1 MLKEEKLDVF
11 LDAFLDGKKPAQ
23 ETDLDFW
30 DEKSEPEKNDFW
42 EAQDVLT
49 APKHKGKLSKRTIA
63 SMFLILILIPVTIW
77 IGITLFDDRKYFVIS
92 LAIAVYCMLPFF
104 LIFEGRKPQA
114 RELLTIAVLVAIA
127 VAGRAAF
134 FMVPSFKPVV
144 AVTIISAVCFGA
156 ESGFLV
162 GALSMLSS
170 NMLFGQGPWT
180 PWQMF
185 AAGIIGFLAG
195 ILFQKEKGLYSD
207 KKICSELELMT
218 AKYPRAIFARSSA
231 YYYYGLTDI
240 IPDYYCLTTKRED
253 SRIKD
258 KRVKQSF
265 VNDDLYDIG
274 KCLIEYQSVKIP
286 IYSRERL
293 LVDLI
298 RFRGRIPF
306 DYYKD
311 VIGNYRRIINDMD
324 FFSMEDYAEKVKG
337 GKKIMDAIQLE
348 VL

>member
-195 ILFQKEKGLYSD
+195 ILFQKGWLKAR
-207 KKICSELELMT
+207 KISLCIYGFLATVFIYGGIMNPASLVMT
-218 AKYPRAIFARSSA
+218 SYAI
-231 YYYYGLTDI
+231 
-240 IPDYYCLTTKRED
+240 TKRNLLAIYMSGLPVDLVHASATVIFLWIASKPMIEKLE
-253 SRIKD
+253 RIK
-258 KRVKQSF
+258 VK
-265 VNDDLYDIG
+265 YG
-274 KCLIEYQSVKIP
+274 MIE
-286 IYSRERL
+286 
-293 LVDLI
+293 
-298 RFRGRIPF
+298 
-306 DYYKD
+306 
-311 VIGNYRRIINDMD
+311 
-324 FFSMEDYAEKVKG
+324 ED
-337 GKKIMDAIQLE
+337 
-348 VL
+348 

>member
-144 AVTIISAVCFGA
+144 AVTILSAVCFGA

-195 ILFQKEKGLYSD
+195 ILFQKGWLKAR
-207 KKICSELELMT
+207 KISLCIYGFLATVFIYGGIMNPASLVMT
-218 AKYPRAIFARSSA
+218 SYAI
-231 YYYYGLTDI
+231 
-240 IPDYYCLTTKRED
+240 TKRNLLAIYMSGLPVDLVHASATVIFLWIASKPMIEKLE
-253 SRIKD
+253 RIK
-258 KRVKQSF
+258 VKYGMM
-265 VNDDLYDIG
+265 N
-274 KCLIEYQSVKIP
+274 YQLP
-286 IYSRERL
+286 C
-293 LVDLI
+293 
-298 RFRGRIPF
+298 G
-306 DYYKD
+306 
-311 VIGNYRRIINDMD
+311 
-324 FFSMEDYAEKVKG
+324 A
-337 GKKIMDAIQLE
+337 
-348 VL
+348 

>member
-30 DEKSEPEKNDFW
+30 DEKSEPEKKDFW

-185 AAGIIGFLAG
+185 AFGMIGFLAG
-195 ILFQKEKGLYSD
+195 ILYQKGILKARKADLCIFGFLSVFLIYGGIMNPASALMAYGTITWQSLLAFYISGAPVDLVHALSTVIFLWFLSRPLLEKLERIKKKYGLIESQKE
-207 KKICSELELMT
+207 E
-218 AKYPRAIFARSSA
+218 
-231 YYYYGLTDI
+231 I
-240 IPDYYCLTTKRED
+240 I
-253 SRIKD
+253 
-258 KRVKQSF
+258 
-265 VNDDLYDIG
+265 
-274 KCLIEYQSVKIP
+274 
-286 IYSRERL
+286 
-293 LVDLI
+293 
-298 RFRGRIPF
+298 
-306 DYYKD
+306 
-311 VIGNYRRIINDMD
+311 
-324 FFSMEDYAEKVKG
+324 
-337 GKKIMDAIQLE
+337 
-348 VL
+348 

>member
-11 LDAFLDGKKPAQ
+11 LNAFLDGKKPAQ

-156 ESGFLV
+156 ESGFFV

-170 NMLFGQGPWT
+170 YMLFGQGPWT

-195 ILFQKEKGLYSD
+195 ILFQKGWLKAR
-207 KKICSELELMT
+207 KISLCIYGFLATVFIYGGIMNPASLVMT
-218 AKYPRAIFARSSA
+218 SYAI
-231 YYYYGLTDI
+231 
-240 IPDYYCLTTKRED
+240 TKRNLLANYMSGLPVDLVHASATVIFLWVASKPMIEKLE
-253 SRIKD
+253 RIK
-258 KRVKQSF
+258 VK
-265 VNDDLYDIG
+265 YG
-274 KCLIEYQSVKIP
+274 MIE
-286 IYSRERL
+286 
-293 LVDLI
+293 
-298 RFRGRIPF
+298 
-306 DYYKD
+306 
-311 VIGNYRRIINDMD
+311 
-324 FFSMEDYAEKVKG
+324 ED
-337 GKKIMDAIQLE
+337 
-348 VL
+348 

>member
-49 APKHKGKLSKRTIA
+49 APKHKGKLSKRTMA

-195 ILFQKEKGLYSD
+195 ILFQKGWLKAR
-207 KKICSELELMT
+207 KISLCIYGFLATVFIYGGIMNPASLVMT
-218 AKYPRAIFARSSA
+218 SYAI
-231 YYYYGLTDI
+231 
-240 IPDYYCLTTKRED
+240 TKRYLLAIYMSGLPVDLVHASATVIFLWIASKPMIEKLE
-253 SRIKD
+253 RIK
-258 KRVKQSF
+258 VK
-265 VNDDLYDIG
+265 YG
-274 KCLIEYQSVKIP
+274 MIE
-286 IYSRERL
+286 
-293 LVDLI
+293 
-298 RFRGRIPF
+298 
-306 DYYKD
+306 
-311 VIGNYRRIINDMD
+311 
-324 FFSMEDYAEKVKG
+324 ED
-337 GKKIMDAIQLE
+337 
-348 VL
+348 

>member
-11 LDAFLDGKKPAQ
+11 LNAFLDGKKPAQ

-195 ILFQKEKGLYSD
+195 ILFQKGWLKAR
-207 KKICSELELMT
+207 KISLCIYGFLATVFIYGGIMNPASLVMT
-218 AKYPRAIFARSSA
+218 SYAI
-231 YYYYGLTDI
+231 
-240 IPDYYCLTTKRED
+240 TKRNLLAIYMSGLPVDLVHASATVIFLWVASKPMIGKLE
-253 SRIKD
+253 RIK
-258 KRVKQSF
+258 VK
-265 VNDDLYDIG
+265 YG
-274 KCLIEYQSVKIP
+274 MIE
-286 IYSRERL
+286 
-293 LVDLI
+293 
-298 RFRGRIPF
+298 
-306 DYYKD
+306 
-311 VIGNYRRIINDMD
+311 
-324 FFSMEDYAEKVKG
+324 ED
-337 GKKIMDAIQLE
+337 
-348 VL
+348 

>member
-180 PWQMF
+180 SWQMF

-195 ILFQKEKGLYSD
+195 ILFQKGWLKAR
-207 KKICSELELMT
+207 KISLCIYGFLATVFIYGGIMNPASLVMT
-218 AKYPRAIFARSSA
+218 SYAI
-231 YYYYGLTDI
+231 
-240 IPDYYCLTTKRED
+240 TKRNLLAIYMSGLPVDLVHASATVIFLWIASKPMIEKLE
-253 SRIKD
+253 RIK
-258 KRVKQSF
+258 VKYGMM
-265 VNDDLYDIG
+265 N
-274 KCLIEYQSVKIP
+274 YQLP
-286 IYSRERL
+286 C
-293 LVDLI
+293 
-298 RFRGRIPF
+298 G
-306 DYYKD
+306 
-311 VIGNYRRIINDMD
+311 
-324 FFSMEDYAEKVKG
+324 A
-337 GKKIMDAIQLE
+337 
-348 VL
+348 

>member
-1 MLKEEKLDVF
+1 MLKEEKLNVF

-23 ETDLDFW
+23 ETDRDFW

-195 ILFQKEKGLYSD
+195 ILFQKGWLKAR
-207 KKICSELELMT
+207 KISLCIYGFLATVFIYGGIMNPASLVMT
-218 AKYPRAIFARSSA
+218 SYAI
-231 YYYYGLTDI
+231 
-240 IPDYYCLTTKRED
+240 TKRNLLAIYMSGLPVDLVHASATVIFLWIASKPMIEKLE
-253 SRIKD
+253 RIKM
-258 KRVKQSF
+258 K
-265 VNDDLYDIG
+265 YG
-274 KCLIEYQSVKIP
+274 MIE
-286 IYSRERL
+286 
-293 LVDLI
+293 
-298 RFRGRIPF
+298 
-306 DYYKD
+306 
-311 VIGNYRRIINDMD
+311 
-324 FFSMEDYAEKVKG
+324 ED
-337 GKKIMDAIQLE
+337 
-348 VL
+348 

>member
-23 ETDLDFW
+23 ETDMDFW

-162 GALSMLSS
+162 GALSMISS

-195 ILFQKEKGLYSD
+195 ILFQKGWLKAR
-207 KKICSELELMT
+207 KISLCIYGFLATVFIYGGIMNPASLVMT
-218 AKYPRAIFARSSA
+218 SYAI
-231 YYYYGLTDI
+231 
-240 IPDYYCLTTKRED
+240 TKRNLLAIYMSGLPVDLVHASATVIFLWIASKPMIEKLE
-253 SRIKD
+253 RIK
-258 KRVKQSF
+258 VK
-265 VNDDLYDIG
+265 YG
-274 KCLIEYQSVKIP
+274 MIE
-286 IYSRERL
+286 
-293 LVDLI
+293 
-298 RFRGRIPF
+298 
-306 DYYKD
+306 
-311 VIGNYRRIINDMD
+311 
-324 FFSMEDYAEKVKG
+324 ED
-337 GKKIMDAIQLE
+337 
-348 VL
+348 

>member
-195 ILFQKEKGLYSD
+195 ILFQKGWLKAR
-207 KKICSELELMT
+207 KISLCIYGFLATVFIYGGIMNPASLVMT
-218 AKYPRAIFARSSA
+218 SYAI
-231 YYYYGLTDI
+231 
-240 IPDYYCLTTKRED
+240 TKRNLLAIYMSGLPVDLVHASATVIFLWIASKLMIEKLE
-253 SRIKD
+253 RIK
-258 KRVKQSF
+258 VK
-265 VNDDLYDIG
+265 YG
-274 KCLIEYQSVKIP
+274 MIE
-286 IYSRERL
+286 
-293 LVDLI
+293 
-298 RFRGRIPF
+298 
-306 DYYKD
+306 
-311 VIGNYRRIINDMD
+311 
-324 FFSMEDYAEKVKG
+324 ED
-337 GKKIMDAIQLE
+337 
-348 VL
+348 

>member
-77 IGITLFDDRKYFVIS
+77 MGLTLFDDRKYFVIS

-195 ILFQKEKGLYSD
+195 ILFQKGWLKAR
-207 KKICSELELMT
+207 KISLCIYGFLATVFIYGGIMNPASLVMT
-218 AKYPRAIFARSSA
+218 SYAI
-231 YYYYGLTDI
+231 
-240 IPDYYCLTTKRED
+240 TKRNLLAIYMSGLPVDLVHASATVIFLWIASKPMIEKLE
-253 SRIKD
+253 RIK
-258 KRVKQSF
+258 VK
-265 VNDDLYDIG
+265 YG
-274 KCLIEYQSVKIP
+274 MIE
-286 IYSRERL
+286 
-293 LVDLI
+293 
-298 RFRGRIPF
+298 
-306 DYYKD
+306 
-311 VIGNYRRIINDMD
+311 
-324 FFSMEDYAEKVKG
+324 ED
-337 GKKIMDAIQLE
+337 
-348 VL
+348 

>member
-11 LDAFLDGKKPAQ
+11 LNAFLDGKKPAQ

-162 GALSMLSS
+162 GALSMISS

-185 AAGIIGFLAG
+185 AAGIIGFFAG
-195 ILFQKEKGLYSD
+195 ILFQKGWLKAR
-207 KKICSELELMT
+207 KISLCIYGFLATVFIYGGIMNPASLVMT
-218 AKYPRAIFARSSA
+218 SYAI
-231 YYYYGLTDI
+231 
-240 IPDYYCLTTKRED
+240 TKRNLLAIYMSGLPVDLVHASATVIFLWIASKPMIEKLE
-253 SRIKD
+253 RIK
-258 KRVKQSF
+258 VK
-265 VNDDLYDIG
+265 YG
-274 KCLIEYQSVKIP
+274 MIE
-286 IYSRERL
+286 
-293 LVDLI
+293 
-298 RFRGRIPF
+298 
-306 DYYKD
+306 
-311 VIGNYRRIINDMD
+311 
-324 FFSMEDYAEKVKG
+324 ED
-337 GKKIMDAIQLE
+337 
-348 VL
+348 

>member
-11 LDAFLDGKKPAQ
+11 LNAFLDGKKPAQ

-195 ILFQKEKGLYSD
+195 ILFQKGWLKAR
-207 KKICSELELMT
+207 KISLCIYGFLATLFIYGGIMNPASLVMT
-218 AKYPRAIFARSSA
+218 SYAI
-231 YYYYGLTDI
+231 
-240 IPDYYCLTTKRED
+240 TKRNLLAIYMSGLPVDLVHASATVIFLWVASKPMIEKLE
-253 SRIKD
+253 RIK
-258 KRVKQSF
+258 VK
-265 VNDDLYDIG
+265 YG
-274 KCLIEYQSVKIP
+274 MIE
-286 IYSRERL
+286 
-293 LVDLI
+293 
-298 RFRGRIPF
+298 
-306 DYYKD
+306 
-311 VIGNYRRIINDMD
+311 
-324 FFSMEDYAEKVKG
+324 ED
-337 GKKIMDAIQLE
+337 
-348 VL
+348 

>member
-49 APKHKGKLSKRTIA
+49 VPKHKGKLSKRTIA

-195 ILFQKEKGLYSD
+195 ILFQKGWLKAR
-207 KKICSELELMT
+207 KISLCIYGFLATVFIYGGIMNPASLVMT
-218 AKYPRAIFARSSA
+218 SYAI
-231 YYYYGLTDI
+231 
-240 IPDYYCLTTKRED
+240 TKRNLLAIYMSGLPVDLVHASATVIFLWIASKPMIEKLE
-253 SRIKD
+253 RIK
-258 KRVKQSF
+258 VKYGMM
-265 VNDDLYDIG
+265 N
-274 KCLIEYQSVKIP
+274 
-286 IYSRERL
+286 
-293 LVDLI
+293 
-298 RFRGRIPF
+298 
-306 DYYKD
+306 YKLPC
-311 VIGNYRRIINDMD
+311 G
-324 FFSMEDYAEKVKG
+324 A
-337 GKKIMDAIQLE
+337 
-348 VL
+348 

>member
-23 ETDLDFW
+23 ETNLDFW

-162 GALSMLSS
+162 GALSMISS

-195 ILFQKEKGLYSD
+195 ILFQKGWLKAR
-207 KKICSELELMT
+207 KISLCIYGFLATVFIYGGIMNPASLVMT
-218 AKYPRAIFARSSA
+218 SYAI
-231 YYYYGLTDI
+231 
-240 IPDYYCLTTKRED
+240 TKRNLLAIYMSGLPVDLVHASATVIFLWIASKPMIEKLE
-253 SRIKD
+253 RIK
-258 KRVKQSF
+258 VK
-265 VNDDLYDIG
+265 YG
-274 KCLIEYQSVKIP
+274 MIE
-286 IYSRERL
+286 
-293 LVDLI
+293 
-298 RFRGRIPF
+298 
-306 DYYKD
+306 
-311 VIGNYRRIINDMD
+311 
-324 FFSMEDYAEKVKG
+324 ED
-337 GKKIMDAIQLE
+337 
-348 VL
+348 

>member
-185 AAGIIGFLAG
+185 AFGMIGFLAG
-195 ILFQKEKGLYSD
+195 ILYQKGILKARKADLCIFGFLSVFLIYGGIMNPASALMAYGTITWQSLLAFYISGVPVDLVHALSTVIFLWFLSRPLLEKLERIKKKYGLIESQKE
-207 KKICSELELMT
+207 E
-218 AKYPRAIFARSSA
+218 
-231 YYYYGLTDI
+231 I
-240 IPDYYCLTTKRED
+240 I
-253 SRIKD
+253 
-258 KRVKQSF
+258 
-265 VNDDLYDIG
+265 
-274 KCLIEYQSVKIP
+274 
-286 IYSRERL
+286 
-293 LVDLI
+293 
-298 RFRGRIPF
+298 
-306 DYYKD
+306 
-311 VIGNYRRIINDMD
+311 
-324 FFSMEDYAEKVKG
+324 
-337 GKKIMDAIQLE
+337 
-348 VL
+348 

>member
-49 APKHKGKLSKRTIA
+49 APKHKGKLSKRTIV

-162 GALSMLSS
+162 GALSMISS

-195 ILFQKEKGLYSD
+195 ILFQKGWLKAR
-207 KKICSELELMT
+207 KISLCIYGFLATVFIYGGIMNPASLVMT
-218 AKYPRAIFARSSA
+218 SYAI
-231 YYYYGLTDI
+231 
-240 IPDYYCLTTKRED
+240 TKRNLLAIYMSGLPVDLVHASATVIFLWIASKPMIEKLE
-253 SRIKD
+253 RIK
-258 KRVKQSF
+258 VK
-265 VNDDLYDIG
+265 YG
-274 KCLIEYQSVKIP
+274 MIE
-286 IYSRERL
+286 
-293 LVDLI
+293 
-298 RFRGRIPF
+298 
-306 DYYKD
+306 
-311 VIGNYRRIINDMD
+311 
-324 FFSMEDYAEKVKG
+324 ED
-337 GKKIMDAIQLE
+337 
-348 VL
+348 

>member
-1 MLKEEKLDVF
+1 MLKEEKLAVF

-195 ILFQKEKGLYSD
+195 ILFQKGWLKAR
-207 KKICSELELMT
+207 KISLCIYGFLATVFIYGGIMNPASLVMT
-218 AKYPRAIFARSSA
+218 SYAI
-231 YYYYGLTDI
+231 
-240 IPDYYCLTTKRED
+240 TKRNLLAIYMSGLPVDLVHASATVIFLWIASKPMIEKLE
-253 SRIKD
+253 RIK
-258 KRVKQSF
+258 VK
-265 VNDDLYDIG
+265 YG
-274 KCLIEYQSVKIP
+274 MIE
-286 IYSRERL
+286 
-293 LVDLI
+293 
-298 RFRGRIPF
+298 
-306 DYYKD
+306 
-311 VIGNYRRIINDMD
+311 
-324 FFSMEDYAEKVKG
+324 ED
-337 GKKIMDAIQLE
+337 
-348 VL
+348 

>member
-170 NMLFGQGPWT
+170 NMLFGQGPWN

-195 ILFQKEKGLYSD
+195 ILFQKGWLKAR
-207 KKICSELELMT
+207 KISLCIYGFLATVFIYGGIMNPASLVMT
-218 AKYPRAIFARSSA
+218 SYAI
-231 YYYYGLTDI
+231 
-240 IPDYYCLTTKRED
+240 TKRNLLAIYMSGLPVDLVHASATVIFLWIASKPMIEKLE
-253 SRIKD
+253 RIK
-258 KRVKQSF
+258 VK
-265 VNDDLYDIG
+265 YG
-274 KCLIEYQSVKIP
+274 MIE
-286 IYSRERL
+286 
-293 LVDLI
+293 
-298 RFRGRIPF
+298 
-306 DYYKD
+306 
-311 VIGNYRRIINDMD
+311 
-324 FFSMEDYAEKVKG
+324 ED
-337 GKKIMDAIQLE
+337 
-348 VL
+348 

>member
-162 GALSMLSS
+162 GALSMISS

-195 ILFQKEKGLYSD
+195 ILFQKGWLKAR
-207 KKICSELELMT
+207 KISLCIYGFLATVFIYGGIMNPASLVMT
-218 AKYPRAIFARSSA
+218 SYAI
-231 YYYYGLTDI
+231 
-240 IPDYYCLTTKRED
+240 TKRNLLAIYMSGLPVDLVHASATVIFLWIASKPMIEKLE
-253 SRIKD
+253 RIK
-258 KRVKQSF
+258 VKYGMM
-265 VNDDLYDIG
+265 N
-274 KCLIEYQSVKIP
+274 YQLP
-286 IYSRERL
+286 C
-293 LVDLI
+293 
-298 RFRGRIPF
+298 G
-306 DYYKD
+306 
-311 VIGNYRRIINDMD
+311 
-324 FFSMEDYAEKVKG
+324 A
-337 GKKIMDAIQLE
+337 
-348 VL
+348 

>member
-11 LDAFLDGKKPAQ
+11 LNAFLDGKKPAQ

-195 ILFQKEKGLYSD
+195 ILFQKGWLKAR
-207 KKICSELELMT
+207 KISLCIYGFLATVFIYGGIMNPASLVMT
-218 AKYPRAIFARSSA
+218 SYAI
-231 YYYYGLTDI
+231 
-240 IPDYYCLTTKRED
+240 TKRNLLAIYMSGLPVDLVHASATVIFLWVAGKPMIEKLE
-253 SRIKD
+253 RIK
-258 KRVKQSF
+258 VK
-265 VNDDLYDIG
+265 YG
-274 KCLIEYQSVKIP
+274 MIE
-286 IYSRERL
+286 
-293 LVDLI
+293 
-298 RFRGRIPF
+298 
-306 DYYKD
+306 
-311 VIGNYRRIINDMD
+311 
-324 FFSMEDYAEKVKG
+324 ED
-337 GKKIMDAIQLE
+337 
-348 VL
+348 

>member
-11 LDAFLDGKKPAQ
+11 LNAFLDGKKPAQ

-195 ILFQKEKGLYSD
+195 ILFQKSWLKAR
-207 KKICSELELMT
+207 KISLCIYGFLATVFIYGGIMNPASLVMT
-218 AKYPRAIFARSSA
+218 SYAI
-231 YYYYGLTDI
+231 
-240 IPDYYCLTTKRED
+240 TKRNLLAIYMSGLPVDLVHASATVIFLWVASKPMIEKLE
-253 SRIKD
+253 RIK
-258 KRVKQSF
+258 VK
-265 VNDDLYDIG
+265 YG
-274 KCLIEYQSVKIP
+274 MIE
-286 IYSRERL
+286 
-293 LVDLI
+293 
-298 RFRGRIPF
+298 
-306 DYYKD
+306 
-311 VIGNYRRIINDMD
+311 
-324 FFSMEDYAEKVKG
+324 ED
-337 GKKIMDAIQLE
+337 
-348 VL
+348 

>member
-11 LDAFLDGKKPAQ
+11 LNAFLDGKKPAQ

-144 AVTIISAVCFGA
+144 AVTIISAVCFGS

-195 ILFQKEKGLYSD
+195 ILFQKGWLKAR
-207 KKICSELELMT
+207 KISLCIYGFLATVFIYGGIMNPASLVMT
-218 AKYPRAIFARSSA
+218 SYAI
-231 YYYYGLTDI
+231 
-240 IPDYYCLTTKRED
+240 TKRNLLAIYMSGLPVDLVHASATVIFLWIASKPMIEKLE
-253 SRIKD
+253 RIK
-258 KRVKQSF
+258 VK
-265 VNDDLYDIG
+265 YG
-274 KCLIEYQSVKIP
+274 MIE
-286 IYSRERL
+286 
-293 LVDLI
+293 
-298 RFRGRIPF
+298 
-306 DYYKD
+306 
-311 VIGNYRRIINDMD
+311 
-324 FFSMEDYAEKVKG
+324 ED
-337 GKKIMDAIQLE
+337 
-348 VL
+348 

>member
-11 LDAFLDGKKPAQ
+11 LDAFLDGKKPVQ
-23 ETDLDFW
+23 ETDMDFW

-195 ILFQKEKGLYSD
+195 ILFQKGWLKAR
-207 KKICSELELMT
+207 KISLCIYGFLATVFIYGGIMNPASLVMT
-218 AKYPRAIFARSSA
+218 SYAI
-231 YYYYGLTDI
+231 
-240 IPDYYCLTTKRED
+240 TKRNLLAIYMSGLPVDLVHATATVFFLWIASKPMIEKLE
-253 SRIKD
+253 RIK
-258 KRVKQSF
+258 VK
-265 VNDDLYDIG
+265 YG
-274 KCLIEYQSVKIP
+274 MIE
-286 IYSRERL
+286 
-293 LVDLI
+293 
-298 RFRGRIPF
+298 
-306 DYYKD
+306 
-311 VIGNYRRIINDMD
+311 
-324 FFSMEDYAEKVKG
+324 ED
-337 GKKIMDAIQLE
+337 
-348 VL
+348 

>member
-195 ILFQKEKGLYSD
+195 ILFQKGWLKAR
-207 KKICSELELMT
+207 KISLCIYGFLATVFIYGGIMNPASLVMT
-218 AKYPRAIFARSSA
+218 SYAI
-231 YYYYGLTDI
+231 
-240 IPDYYCLTTKRED
+240 TKRNLLAIYMSGLPVDLVHASATVIFLWIASKPMIEKMK
-253 SRIKD
+253 RIK
-258 KRVKQSF
+258 VK
-265 VNDDLYDIG
+265 YG
-274 KCLIEYQSVKIP
+274 MIE
-286 IYSRERL
+286 
-293 LVDLI
+293 
-298 RFRGRIPF
+298 
-306 DYYKD
+306 
-311 VIGNYRRIINDMD
+311 
-324 FFSMEDYAEKVKG
+324 ED
-337 GKKIMDAIQLE
+337 
-348 VL
+348 

>member
-114 RELLTIAVLVAIA
+114 RELLTIAVL
-127 VAGRAAF
+127 GAAF

-195 ILFQKEKGLYSD
+195 ILFQKGWLKAR
-207 KKICSELELMT
+207 KISLCIYGFLATVFIYGGIMNPASLVMT
-218 AKYPRAIFARSSA
+218 SYAI
-231 YYYYGLTDI
+231 
-240 IPDYYCLTTKRED
+240 TKRNLLAIYMSGLPVDLVHASATVIFLWIASKPMIEKLE
-253 SRIKD
+253 RIK
-258 KRVKQSF
+258 VK
-265 VNDDLYDIG
+265 YG
-274 KCLIEYQSVKIP
+274 MIE
-286 IYSRERL
+286 
-293 LVDLI
+293 
-298 RFRGRIPF
+298 
-306 DYYKD
+306 
-311 VIGNYRRIINDMD
+311 
-324 FFSMEDYAEKVKG
+324 ED
-337 GKKIMDAIQLE
+337 
-348 VL
+348 

>member
-42 EAQDVLT
+42 GAQDVLT

-195 ILFQKEKGLYSD
+195 ILFQKGWLKAR
-207 KKICSELELMT
+207 KISLCIYGFLATVFIYGGIMNPASLVMT
-218 AKYPRAIFARSSA
+218 SYAI
-231 YYYYGLTDI
+231 
-240 IPDYYCLTTKRED
+240 TKRNLLAIYMSGLPVDLVHASATVIFLWIASKPMIEKLE
-253 SRIKD
+253 RIK
-258 KRVKQSF
+258 VK
-265 VNDDLYDIG
+265 YG
-274 KCLIEYQSVKIP
+274 MIE
-286 IYSRERL
+286 
-293 LVDLI
+293 
-298 RFRGRIPF
+298 
-306 DYYKD
+306 
-311 VIGNYRRIINDMD
+311 
-324 FFSMEDYAEKVKG
+324 ED
-337 GKKIMDAIQLE
+337 
-348 VL
+348 